1 MIRMPRLHNVHRP
14 DCRLLARLVH
24 GLLLACWLLSSHG
37 IAPVLVL
44 AAAKADGDHR
54 IEVDAQARGSVTLVL
69 AHERTE
75 VAEHRHGALCE
86 LILSFAVNRGTTGP
100 DHVLSFK
107 SVDESQVRE
116 ASTASPLPAACP
128 PVRVLARVPVAPLQR
143 PVWRGQPA
151 RPWSPGPGVKESRT
165 RLVC

>member
-1 MIRMPRLHNVHRP
+1 MPRFHTAQRP

-37 IAPVLVL
+37 VAPVLVL

-54 IEVDAQARGSVTLVL
+54 VEVDAQARGTVTLVL
-69 AHERTE
+69 AHERAE

-86 LILSFAVNRGTTGP
+86 LILSFAVNRGATGP

-107 SVDESQVRE
+107 AVDESQVRE

-128 PVRVLARVPVAPLQR
+128 PVRVMARLPVVPLRAPAWHGKPARV
-143 PVWRGQPA
+143 
-151 RPWSPGPGVKESRT
+151 WSPGQDVKESRT

>member
-1 MIRMPRLHNVHRP
+1 MPCLRHATRP
-14 DCRLLARLVH
+14 GCRLLARLVH

-37 IAPVLVL
+37 IAPVLAL

-54 IEVDAQARGSVTLVL
+54 VEVDAQARGAVTLVL

-75 VAEHRHGALCE
+75 VVEHRHGALCE
-86 LILSFAVNRGTTGP
+86 LILSFAVNRGASGP

-116 ASTASPLPAACP
+116 ASAVSPLPIAGA
-128 PVRVLARVPVAPLQR
+128 PVRVLAREPVAPLQR
-143 PVWRGQPA
+143 PTWRGKPA
-151 RPWSPGPGVKESRT
+151 RPWSPGPGVKASRT

>member
-1 MIRMPRLHNVHRP
+1 MSRFHTAHRP

-37 IAPVLVL
+37 VAPVLVL

-54 IEVDAQARGSVTLVL
+54 IQVDAQSGGSVTLVL
-69 AHERTE
+69 THERAE
-75 VAEHRHGALCE
+75 SEEHRHGTLCE
-86 LILSFAVNRGTTGP
+86 LILSFSVHRGATSP
-100 DHVLSFK
+100 DHVLRFN

-116 ASTASPLPAACP
+116 ASSASPLPAACP
-128 PVRVLARVPVAPLQR
+128 PMRILARMTAKPLQS
-143 PVWRGQPA
+143 PFWHGKPA
-151 RPWSPGPGVKESRT
+151 RPWSPGCSVKKSRT

>member
-1 MIRMPRLHNVHRP
+1 MPRLRTAHRP

-37 IAPVLVL
+37 IAPVLAL

-54 IEVDAQARGSVTLVL
+54 VEVDAQARGSVTLVL

-86 LILSFAVNRGTTGP
+86 LILSFAVNRGTSGP

-116 ASTASPLPAACP
+116 ASVASPLPVACP
-128 PVRVLARVPVAPLQR
+128 TVRVLARASVAPLLR
-143 PVWRGQPA
+143 PLGRGQPA
-151 RPWSPGPGVKESRT
+151 RPWSPGPGVKASRT

>member
-1 MIRMPRLHNVHRP
+1 MPRFHTAHRP
-14 DCRLLARLVH
+14 GCRLLARLVH

-54 IEVDAQARGSVTLVL
+54 VEVDAQARGSVTLVL
-69 AHERTE
+69 AHERAA

-86 LILSFAVNRGTTGP
+86 LILSFAVNRGASGP
-100 DHVLSFK
+100 DHVLRFK
-107 SVDESQVRE
+107 AVDESQVRE

-128 PVRVLARVPVAPLQR
+128 PVRVLARAPTAPLLR
-143 PVWRGQPA
+143 PAWRSHPA
-151 RPWSPGPGVKESRT
+151 RPWSPGRSVKESRT

>member
-1 MIRMPRLHNVHRP
+1 MPRFCTAHRP

-24 GLLLACWLLSSHG
+24 GLVLACWLLSSHG

-54 IEVDAQARGSVTLVL
+54 VEVDAQARGSVTLVL

-75 VAEHRHGALCE
+75 VAPHRHGALCE
-86 LILSFAVNRGTTGP
+86 LILSFAVNRGAAGP

-116 ASTASPLPAACP
+116 ASAASPLPVASP
-128 PVRVLARVPVAPLQR
+128 PVRVLARASVAPLQR
-143 PVWRGQPA
+143 PLGRGKLA
-151 RPWSPGPGVKESRT
+151 RPWSPGPGVKASRT

>member
-1 MIRMPRLHNVHRP
+1 MPRLRTAHRP

-37 IAPVLVL
+37 IAPVLAL

-54 IEVDAQARGSVTLVL
+54 VEVDAQARGSVTLVL

-86 LILSFAVNRGTTGP
+86 LILSFAVNRGAAGP

-116 ASTASPLPAACP
+116 ASVASPLPVACP
-128 PVRVLARVPVAPLQR
+128 MVQVLARASVASLLRPLG
-143 PVWRGQPA
+143 RGQPA
-151 RPWSPGPGVKESRT
+151 RPWSPGPGVKASRT

>member
-1 MIRMPRLHNVHRP
+1 MPRTRTAPRP
-14 DCRLLARLVH
+14 ACRLLARLVH

-37 IAPVLVL
+37 VAPVLVL

-54 IEVDAQARGSVTLVL
+54 VEVDAQARGSVTLVL

-75 VAEHRHGALCE
+75 VADHRHGALCE
-86 LILSFAVNRGTTGP
+86 LILSFAVNRSSSGP

-116 ASTASPLPAACP
+116 ASTASSQPAACP
-128 PVRVLARVPVAPLQR
+128 PVRVLARVPIFPL
-143 PVWRGQPA
+143 PPPTWRGKPA
-151 RPWSPGPGVKESRT
+151 RPWSPGLSVKASRT